1 MAADAPA
8 RRAPRGRILLTI
20 ALVVLA
26 LGLLAWAGWRLYEQR
41 AEAGRLFASGSIQAT
56 EVDVS
61 PKVAGQ
67 IIRLTVDEGDT
78 VKAGEVVAELEPQE
92 AAAQVAA
99 AQAAVQQAAAQV
111 GDAERAV
118 AAQEQVTGAQVGA
131 AQAQVTTAG
140 TGVPQ
145 TETQLAIAERT
156 LRDAVASATAQAAS
170 AEAQVGGAESALVTA
185 RNNLG
190 REKMLFAQGAVSAD
204 EVDAVQAAYDAA
216 VAQRRSAGDAVTQ
229 AQANVASARTNLR
242 QVEIQAQAVT
252 AAHAGVA
259 AAHAG
264 LANAQAGYTVIAQRR
279 QDLAAAQ
286 AALAQA
292 RANLTYLQ
300 VIAGHNVVV
309 SPRAAV
315 VQTKYVEEGEVVAAG
330 TPLFTLVDLHDI
342 WLRAYVP
349 EDQIAE
355 VKVGQ
360 GARVSIDSFPNRI
373 FEGRVVEISSKG
385 EFTPVN
391 VQTVGDRVK
400 LVFSVKIQLTNDEL
414 SLKPGMPADAEIL
427 VGTEHDRTPR

>member
-20 ALVVLA
+20 ALVALA

-242 QVEIQAQAVT
+242 QVEIQTQAVT

-315 VQTKYVEEGEVVAAG
+315 VQTKYVEVGEVVAAG